1 MALQSLSFEPRIEA
15 GAPLVAAPP
24 RRQAKLFALPR
35 ARPKILF
42 ATSEIS
48 DFVQTGGLGAVSA
61 SLPRA
66 LRASCD
72 VRVVLPGYAQ
82 VLANARPLQVV
93 ERLPGYAG
101 LPPCSIAAGATPDGL
116 ALLVVLCDELYAR
129 DGGPYADA
137 DGRDYSDNDVRFAR
151 LSLAVA
157 EIAARGAGGWTPDV
171 AHLNDWPTAL
181 AAGYRQWRGA
191 GAPCLLTI
199 HNLAH
204 LGQFPAE
211 RLGALGIPDEAF
223 GLDGVEFH
231 GRVSFLKAGLAYSSH
246 VTTVSETYA
255 QEIVAPARGCGLDGL
270 LALRAG
276 QGRLSGVINGI
287 EEAWDPR
294 ADRNCPYQF
303 DPPRWKS
310 RYADFVRGALGLSLA
325 RAPLFAFIARFAHQK
340 GVDLLIEAAEEIV
353 ARGGQLVAVGEGER
367 EAELR
372 DLSRRWPDA
381 VAVRAPFDPGMA
393 RAVFA
398 GADFLLM
405 PSRYEPCGLSQMYA
419 QKFGALPIAHR
430 TGGIAETVFDGK
442 TGLLFEAPERQAL
455 EEAIARAF
463 ALYQTPR
470 EFSAMRRAAMTLDF
484 SWSRSATRYV
494 ELYLELSGRAAANVE

>member
-1 MALQSLSFEPRIEA
+1 MALQSLSFEPPIEA
-15 GAPLVAAPP
+15 EDKAVAAPARP
-24 RRQAKLFALPR
+24 SAKVFALPR
-35 ARPKILF
+35 AKPKILF

-72 VRVVLPGYAQ
+72 MRVVLPGYPQ
-82 VLANARPLQVV
+82 VLARTPSLQVI
-93 ERLPGYAG
+93 EQLPGHAG
-101 LPPCSIAAGATPDGL
+101 LPPCSIAAGATADGL
-116 ALLVVLCDELYAR
+116 ALLVVLCDELYRR

-137 DGRDYSDNDVRFAR
+137 AARDYADNDVRFAR

-171 AHLNDWPTAL
+171 VHLNDWPTAL
-181 AAGYRQWRGA
+181 AAGYLTWRGA
-191 GAPCLLTI
+191 ATPSVLTI

-204 LGQFPAE
+204 QGLFPAE
-211 RLGALGIPDEAF
+211 RLGALGIPDAAF
-223 GLDGVEFH
+223 GLEGVEFH
-231 GRVSFLKAGLAYSSH
+231 GKVSFLKAGLAYSSH

-255 QEIVAPARGCGLDGL
+255 KEIVAPARGCGLDGL
-270 LALRAG
+270 LALRAE
-276 QGRLSGVINGI
+276 QSRLSGVINGI
-287 EEAWDPR
+287 EDEWDPR
-294 ADRNCPYQF
+294 ADRSCPYQF
-303 DPPRWKS
+303 DPPRWKG

-325 RAPLFAFIARFAHQK
+325 RAPLFAFVARFAHQK
-340 GVDLLIEAAEEIV
+340 GVDLLIEAAEGVV
-353 ARGGQLVAVGEGER
+353 ARGGQLVVVGEGEA

-372 DLSRRWPDA
+372 ALTRRWPEA
-381 VAVRAPFDPGMA
+381 VAVRTPFDARLA

-442 TGLLFEAPERQAL
+442 TGLLFEAPDRKSL
-455 EEAIARAF
+455 EAAIARAF
-463 ALYQTPR
+463 ALYQSPR
-470 EFSAMRRAAMTLDF
+470 EFSAMRRAAMALDF
-484 SWSRSATRYV
+484 GWSRSAKRYA
-494 ELYLELSGRAAANVE
+494 ELYRELNGRAGAIGG